1 MSNEIFYSWRFSN
14 DKNRGNLW
22 YIIALSVVIWLVVWG
37 FLSRQYPL
45 SFLIILITGVY
56 FFVEN
61 NSEENIDVALT
72 PLWVKINNSFYDYSK
87 IASYSL
93 IYHGEYAVILRL
105 TLIKKWL
112 KFVDIKIDNDIAIA
126 LKDILPHYIK
136 EDEKWELN
144 FTDKLIQIL
153 KL

>member
-1 MSNEIFYSWRFSN
+1 MGNEVLYSWSFSN
-14 DKNRGNLW
+14 DKNRWSLW

-61 NSEENIDVALT
+61 NSEDIINISLT
-72 PLWVKINNSFYDYSK
+72 QLWIKLNNSFYDYPK
-87 IASYSL
+87 ISSYTI
-93 IYHGEYAVILRL
+93 IYNWEQAVILRL
-105 TLIKKWL
+105 ALVKKWL
-112 KFVDIKIDNDIAIA
+112 KYLDIKINNEIAII
-126 LKDILPHYIK
+126 LKEILPNYIK
-136 EDEKWELN
+136 EDEKWELSL
-144 FTDKLIQIL
+144 TDKLIQIL

>member
-1 MSNEIFYSWRFSN
+1 MNNEILYSWRFSN

-22 YIIALSVVIWLVVWG
+22 YIIALSIVIWLVVWW

-61 NSEENIDVALT
+61 NSEEHVDISLT
-72 PLWVKINNSFYDYSK
+72 HLWVKVNNSFYDYSK
-87 IASYSL
+87 IESYSL
-93 IYHGEYAVILRL
+93 IYNGEYAVILRL

-112 KFVDIKIDNDIAIA
+112 KYIDIKIDNDIAIV
-126 LKDILPHYIK
+126 LKEILPNYIK
-136 EDEKWELN
+136 QDEKWELN